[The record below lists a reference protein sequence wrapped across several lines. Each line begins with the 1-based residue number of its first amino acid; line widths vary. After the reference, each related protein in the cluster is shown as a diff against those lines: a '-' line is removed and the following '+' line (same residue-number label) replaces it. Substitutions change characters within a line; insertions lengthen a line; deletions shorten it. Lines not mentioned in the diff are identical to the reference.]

1 MCTSHLIRCFRI
13 TKSKNMKFEVL
24 TKKNKKLIKI
34 LSWLI
39 SCQWALRVTTCW
51 LSSYPLRDELSV
63 IKVVSFILERQ
74 KYDISLFALICL
86 LVAECWLLSWVKWP
100 VVVFPGDSP
109 LLSLCSEFSLQD
121 FQLPSPAFLSAFLST
136 GRPYVGGPPCYM
148 SSNRKFINSWWESSP
163 GSHLFPPLLL
173 PP

>member
-1 MCTSHLIRCFRI
+1 
-13 TKSKNMKFEVL
+13 MKFEVSA
-24 TKKNKKLIKI
+24 KKNKKLIKI
-34 LSWLI
+34 LSWFI

-109 LLSLCSEFSLQD
+109 LLSLCSEFSHRALC
-121 FQLPSPAFLSAFLST
+121 
-136 GRPYVGGPPCYM
+136 RPFSCP
-148 SSNRKFINSWWESSP
+148 
-163 GSHLFPPLLL
+163 L
-173 PP
+173 PPSSAPGGLMWVGLHVIWALTGNSLTPGEKAHLVLISFLLSSSLPNIRESDLILNP